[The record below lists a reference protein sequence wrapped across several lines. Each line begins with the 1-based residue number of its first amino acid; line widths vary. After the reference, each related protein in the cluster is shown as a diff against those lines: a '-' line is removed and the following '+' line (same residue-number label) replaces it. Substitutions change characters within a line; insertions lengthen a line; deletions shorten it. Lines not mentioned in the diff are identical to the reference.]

1 MAHTVCTT
9 LGTGSCS
16 WLAFVSDKQ
25 QFQPTTKKTPSYMAM
40 GRKHAPPHS
49 IRLHGVVLIK
59 YTDNFTLLPATH
71 CTLATSHDGAFSLLC
86 ILFLA
91 KSLINRDY

>member
-1 MAHTVCTT
+1 MAHTVCT

-25 QFQPTTKKTPSYMAM
+25 QFQPTTKKLSYTTM

-49 IRLHGVVLIK
+49 IRLHGIVLIK
-59 YTDNFTLLPATH
+59 YTDNFTLLPAIH
-71 CTLATSHDGAFSLLC
+71 CTLATSHGDAFSLLC

-91 KSLINRDY
+91 NAFN